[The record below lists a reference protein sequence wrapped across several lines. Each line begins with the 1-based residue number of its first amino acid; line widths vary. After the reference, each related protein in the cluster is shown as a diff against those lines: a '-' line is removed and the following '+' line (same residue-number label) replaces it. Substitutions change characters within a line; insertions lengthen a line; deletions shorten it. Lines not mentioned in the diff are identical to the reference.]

1 MPIPVD
7 ENWDSFELYETLES
21 KILTILT
28 DDNEN
33 CYTIDEIHEELQRSN
48 FTDDTISIEMVGL
61 PLTKTTAEYL
71 TDENSRALYG
81 MARFIRIQNALDNLI
96 EEDSIEAKW
105 IKEKIYYKAI

>member
-1 MPIPVD
+1 M
-7 ENWDSFELYETLES
+7 YETLES

-33 CYTIDEIHEELQRSN
+33 CYTINEVHEELKRGN

-71 TDENSRALYG
+71 IDENNRALYG

-105 IKEKIYYKAI
+105 IREKIYYKVI